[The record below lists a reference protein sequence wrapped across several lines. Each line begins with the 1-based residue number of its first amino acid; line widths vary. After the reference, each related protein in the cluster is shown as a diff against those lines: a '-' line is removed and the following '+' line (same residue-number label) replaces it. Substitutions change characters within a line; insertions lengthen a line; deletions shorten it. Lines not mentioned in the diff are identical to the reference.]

1 MAEMNRKAYI
11 MFKIISVS
19 TNTSTVTTIENY
31 TKHEI
36 EITTHRKYAAPDRRV
51 GPTL

>member
-1 MAEMNRKAYI
+1 MEYINHKAYNAFTTI
-11 MFKIISVS
+11 RVS
-19 TNTSTVTTIENY
+19 TNTSTVTTIANY

-51 GPTL
+51 G